1 MTQYII
7 KKKVNEEVLDDILES
22 GLEGISYWADKV
34 EVVGGIEDDKQYVHL
49 ALKDGRYIRIHDIEE
64 NKWHKLTLK
73 KLINGL
79 SLSDDFDFANYDMYD
94 AEQVIQLAI
103 FGKLVYA

>member
-73 KLINGL
+73 KLIN
-79 SLSDDFDFANYDMYD
+79 FDFANYDMYD